1 MDDLIFETLCRSL
14 CLTILQIK
22 QAASNTAVQIAK
34 VC

>member
-1 MDDLIFETLCRSL
+1 MDDLIFETLCRNL
-14 CLTILQIK
+14 RFTILQLK